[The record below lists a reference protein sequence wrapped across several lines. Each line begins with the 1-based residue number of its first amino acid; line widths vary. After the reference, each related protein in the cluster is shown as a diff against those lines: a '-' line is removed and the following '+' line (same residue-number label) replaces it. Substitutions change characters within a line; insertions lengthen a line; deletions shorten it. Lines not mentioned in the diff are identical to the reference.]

1 VTNPCRTPSNPLRS
15 VLSERSGLRVRG
27 SDHLRID
34 GISHHSIRRVVKPTL
49 DIVTNPVAAFGRYSR
64 LLFHAFGA
72 ITEVSSYRANLWR
85 HMVKVG
91 VDSLPIVILAAT
103 FSGAVSTVQTSYQL
117 VSPLIPRSIIGAI
130 VTSSMVLELGAV
142 VTGFILAGRVGA
154 RIAAELG
161 TMRVTEQIDAL
172 ETMGLNSIGYL
183 IVPRVLA
190 GIVMF
195 PILYIAA
202 CFFGVGGGMI
212 IGDIGGFVPM
222 EEFLYGAREYF
233 QPFDPIFG
241 VIKSLVFGF
250 LITSISC
257 FKGYYTKGGAE
268 GVGRATTQAA
278 VASCVFLL
286 LADLVLA
293 ATLL

>member
-1 VTNPCRTPSNPLRS
+1 MQGDTKAPLVPYFRFVLFRAALRHIPDRLPQYVYRASAQIILNP
-15 VLSERSGLRVRG
+15 
-27 SDHLRID
+27 
-34 GISHHSIRRVVKPTL
+34 ISAL
-49 DIVTNPVAAFGRYSR
+49 GRFSR
-64 LLFHAFGA
+64 LMFQAFSA
-72 ITEVSSYRANLWR
+72 LPEVSNYRTNLWGQMMR
-85 HMVKVG
+85 IG
-91 VDSLPIVILAAT
+91 VESLPIVTMAAA
-103 FSGAVSTVQTSYQL
+103 FSGAVTTVQTSYQL
-117 VSPLIPRSIIGAI
+117 VSPLIPKGIIGAI
-130 VTSSMVLELGAV
+130 VVPSMILELGAV

-172 ETMGLNSIGYL
+172 ESMGLNSIGYL
-183 IVPRVLA
+183 IVPRVIA

-195 PILYIAA
+195 PVLYVAA
-202 CFFGVGGGMI
+202 CFVGIGGGML
-212 IGDIGGFVPM
+212 IGHIGGFVPAG
-222 EEFLYGAREYF
+222 EFLDGAREFF

-257 FKGYYTKGGAE
+257 FKGYYTRGGAE

-286 LADLVLA
+286 IADLVLA
-293 ATLL
+293 AILL

>member
-1 VTNPCRTPSNPLRS
+1 LLQPTVQLILRPFGA
-15 VLSERSGLRVRG
+15 L
-27 SDHLRID
+27 
-34 GISHHSIRRVVKPTL
+34 
-49 DIVTNPVAAFGRYSR
+49 GRYSQ

-72 ITEVSSYRANLWR
+72 LPEFGTYRKNLWEQMMR
-85 HMVKVG
+85 IG
-91 VDSLPIVILAAT
+91 VDSLPIVMLAAG
-103 FSGAVSTVQTSYQL
+103 FSGAVTTVQTAYQL
-117 VSPLIPRSIIGAI
+117 VSPLIPKSIIGSI
-130 VTSSMVLELGAV
+130 VVPSMILELGAV

-172 ETMGLNSIGYL
+172 EAMGLNSIGYL

-195 PILYIAA
+195 PVLYVAA
-202 CFFGVGGGMI
+202 CLVGIGGGMI
-212 IGDIGGFVPM
+212 VGDLGGFVPIG
-222 EEFLYGAREYF
+222 EFLEGAREFF
-233 QPFDPIFG
+233 QPFDPVFG

-250 LITSISC
+250 TITSISC
-257 FKGYYTKGGAE
+257 FKGYYTAGGAE
-268 GVGRATTQAA
+268 GVGRSTTQAA